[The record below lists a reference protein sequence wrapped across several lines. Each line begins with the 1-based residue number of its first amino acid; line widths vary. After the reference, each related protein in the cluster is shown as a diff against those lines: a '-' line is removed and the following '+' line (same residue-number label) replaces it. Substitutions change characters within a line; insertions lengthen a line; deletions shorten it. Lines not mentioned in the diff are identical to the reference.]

1 MAPTRVGFI
10 GLSKVGWAPKAHLP
24 YLQSSPDYEIVAIC
38 NSTVESSKA
47 SIKAYGLPSSV
58 KAYANPEDIA
68 NDKDIDL
75 VVCSVRVDRHYATIA
90 PSLKAGKDVLVEWPL
105 GKNLA
110 EAEELLKLK
119 NEGGVKNAVV
129 DLQARQA
136 PFVKKIKELLDS
148 GTIGKVLS
156 STWTGAAGLGGAS
169 IMAAYQYIAKRDV
182 GGNIVTIHFG
192 HSIDYIQA
200 VLGYGFSIGPKTTIA
215 NRRPTITLLDDDAK
229 TILNPTLPKTS
240 DDTIFLTGTL
250 ASSVPISVSLRGGA
264 PFKGQPGLDWRIAG
278 SEGEIRITASGPFLQ
293 IGSPDMKIE
302 VHDHASDELKEV
314 GWEEE
319 FAALELPA
327 RNVAS
332 VYKELKAGRI
342 NCTFEDAVERHR
354 FIKEVYRDSGIDA

>member
-10 GLSKVGWAPKAHLP
+10 GLSKVGWAPAAHLP

-38 NSTVESSKA
+38 NSTVESSQA

-58 KAYANPEDIA
+58 KAYSNPEDIA

-75 VVCSVRVDRHYATIA
+75 VVCSVRVDRHLATIS

-136 PFVKKIKELLDS
+136 PIVKKVKELVDS
-148 GTIGKVLS
+148 GKIGKVFS
-156 STWTGAAGLGGAS
+156 TTWTAAAGLGGRGERVS
-169 IMAAYQYIAKRDV
+169 RTR
-182 GGNIVTIHFG
+182 TI
-192 HSIDYIQA
+192 
-200 VLGYGFSIGPKTTIA
+200 LGYGFTTGPKTTLA
-215 NRRPTITLLDDDAK
+215 NRRTTITLLSSTSDE
-229 TILNPTLPKTS
+229 ILNPAFPKTS

-250 ASSVPISVSLRGGA
+250 SPNSIPISLSLRGGT

-278 SEGEIRITASGPFLQ
+278 STGELRITAGGPFLQ
-293 IGSPDMKIE
+293 IGFDDMKIE
-302 VHDHASDELKEV
+302 LHEFASDEVREV
-314 GWEEE
+314 KWEEE
-319 FAALELPA
+319 FEALGIPA

-332 VYKELKAGRI
+332 VYKELRAGRN

-354 FIKEVYRDSGIDA
+354 LIKEVYADSGIDA